1 MEGYNVL
8 VDIPP
13 LNNHLQLSPGPLLP
27 NNVPLQNNEDEG
39 VPINVELPDQQPELP
54 NQQPPNN
61 NVPTTG
67 QQQVSK
73 KFHISYFQTIFDTQ
87 K

>member
-67 QQQVSK
+67 QQQVCK
-73 KFHISYFQTIFDTQ
+73 TYL
-87 K
+87 